1 MQKRTIFLLLRN
13 LSPVDAVKLPEAKKM
28 DNRGLTVYFSTG
40 FPVET
45 QKEVANKQ
53 KEGKK
58 LEDRHC
64 N

>member
-45 QKEVANKQ
+45 QKEVPNKQ